1 MNIPSR
7 FGNIIKRAQGYDFL
21 INDHRVDVNRKW
33 TSQSFTNPTFDRSQ
47 NFIPA
52 GNEHAVKFR
61 ENVIKIC
68 TVATPLVQ
76 AYSSLFGNN

>member
-61 ENVIKIC
+61 ENVIKNM
-68 TVATPLVQ
+68 L
-76 AYSSLFGNN
+76 YSSHPPGTSLFFPVR